1 MDSETFTLRKKFL
14 EEFYKDRVKLTNSK
28 ITISQDGF
36 TDLSLIDYMD
46 GLSFK
51 TCVKLDAID
60 DLNIDDLNI
69 DIKDVHR
76 LIKPLIYYLYS
87 ITYKTKFLRE
97 KLLLYTERIIINYKF
112 HVDYVTT
119 KVNTDIHTDCY
130 NYDSLGDFSF
140 LECYNEKELSESH
153 AVNSVDNTH
162 LYYLEIVLNT
172 YYVFDN
178 YEDYITLIGE
188 LEENGEIVVNSQ
200 PRDSENKEEK
210 IINSSQTFKSNECV
224 ICLTNSP
231 NILFCNCGH
240 IPICIE
246 CDKIKTL
253 SSCPV
258 CKTENTI
265 LRLIE

>member
-46 GLSFK
+46 GFSFK
-51 TCVKLDAID
+51 TCVRFTDID
-60 DLNIDDLNI
+60 DLNIN
-69 DIKDVHR
+69 IKDVHK

-97 KLLLYTERIIINYKF
+97 KPLFTERIIISYKF
-112 HVDYVTT
+112 HDDYVTT
-119 KVNTDIHTDCY
+119 KVNTDIHTDYY
-130 NYDSLGDFSF
+130 NLDSLEDFSF
-140 LECYNEKELSESH
+140 LEYYNEKELSESH
-153 AVNSVDNTH
+153 AVNSVDNAH

-172 YYVFDN
+172 YYVFYN

-188 LEENGEIVVNSQ
+188 LEENGEIVLYSQ
-200 PRDSENKEEK
+200 PRDSENKEE
-210 IINSSQTFKSNECV
+210 NSSQTFKSNECV

-240 IPICIE
+240 IPICKE

-253 SSCPV
+253 SVCSV